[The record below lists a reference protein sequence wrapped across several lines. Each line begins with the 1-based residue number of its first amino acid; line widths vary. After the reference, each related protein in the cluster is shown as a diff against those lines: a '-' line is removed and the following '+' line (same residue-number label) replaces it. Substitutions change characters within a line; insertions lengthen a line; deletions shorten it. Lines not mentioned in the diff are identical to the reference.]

1 MKLDIKL
8 SFLNRLR
15 LRQKFMLL
23 GVFALAA
30 VAIPFYSFIL
40 ADQYAIEFA
49 QEELSGVG
57 PMNITLK
64 TIQLVQQHRG
74 LSAAVLG
81 GNEAQA
87 EPRRSKEAEVNQ
99 TIATMDKQLAEDGRS
114 TLQESWAKLKQ
125 EWKTLAEG
133 VTNQTT
139 DTRKSFDAHT
149 QMIARILLFVEL
161 VADDYKLSLDPDPHT
176 YFLIQATSN
185 HLPALVE
192 KLGQARALGAGR
204 LAEAARLRATS
215 GDPTQAIT
223 EADRIRMSNILS
235 SLQESTEA
243 SYRFIDKA
251 INAKAEIRAKLEQE
265 ALSSK
270 EASVQLEQLAR
281 KEIIAAPVLNFD
293 SSTYLKTF
301 TNGIDAQFKFIA
313 TISNVLQEEIA
324 ATIVTRRR
332 HQIINTVEILVALV
346 LAVLVATFTVRNI
359 TSTVN
364 TLQHAVER
372 VRAGDATAL
381 QQVEAQDEVGDLG
394 RTVNDLLEEGLA
406 VQKKIEAEKKKAEDE
421 NDTLNNSVITLLT
434 AVNQL
439 SQRDLTVRAPVT
451 QDIIGTVADSV
462 NQLTEETGR
471 VLQGVSDIAHQVEK
485 GSGNVRSQGQLVTQT
500 AAADRIS
507 VGQMIERLAKS
518 TVSMNQVVDLT
529 VQSNKSSEQATLAT
543 ATALETVNSTVKG
556 MESIRETM
564 AETEKRIKRLGERSQ
579 EISGIVN
586 LINTIS
592 ERTHVLALNASMQ
605 AAVAG
610 EAGRGFAVVAEEVQR
625 LAESSRNATQQISTL
640 VSNIQLE
647 TNETTN
653 TVNRTISQVVQGSE
667 LAHKAGEQMRV
678 TQQRTAELVG
688 QVQRIATAS
697 EQQKALSAELLET
710 VQSIGKS
717 SERTSQ
723 QIDTQNTETEAL
735 LGLARNLVQS
745 VSVFKLK
752 KSA

>member
-1 MKLDIKL
+1 
-8 SFLNRLR
+8 
-15 LRQKFMLL
+15 ML
-23 GVFALAA
+23 F
-30 VAIPFYSFIL
+30 
-40 ADQYAIEFA
+40 
-49 QEELSGVG
+49 
-57 PMNITLK
+57 
-64 TIQLVQQHRG
+64 
-74 LSAAVLG
+74 
-81 GNEAQA
+81 
-87 EPRRSKEAEVNQ
+87 RS
-99 TIATMDKQLAEDGRS
+99 
-114 TLQESWAKLKQ
+114 
-125 EWKTLAEG
+125 
-133 VTNQTT
+133 
-139 DTRKSFDAHT
+139 
-149 QMIARILLFVEL
+149 
-161 VADDYKLSLDPDPHT
+161 
-176 YFLIQATSN
+176 
-185 HLPALVE
+185 
-192 KLGQARALGAGR
+192 
-204 LAEAARLRATS
+204 
-215 GDPTQAIT
+215 
-223 EADRIRMSNILS
+223 
-235 SLQESTEA
+235 
-243 SYRFIDKA
+243 
-251 INAKAEIRAKLEQE
+251 
-265 ALSSK
+265 
-270 EASVQLEQLAR
+270 
-281 KEIIAAPVLNFD
+281 
-293 SSTYLKTF
+293 
-301 TNGIDAQFKFIA
+301 
-313 TISNVLQEEIA
+313 
-324 ATIVTRRR
+324 
-332 HQIINTVEILVALV
+332 LV

-564 AETEKRIKRLGERSQ
+564 AETEKRINRLGERSQ

-697 EQQKALSAELLET
+697 EQQKALSSELLET

-723 QIDTQNTETEAL
+723 QIDTQNIETEAL